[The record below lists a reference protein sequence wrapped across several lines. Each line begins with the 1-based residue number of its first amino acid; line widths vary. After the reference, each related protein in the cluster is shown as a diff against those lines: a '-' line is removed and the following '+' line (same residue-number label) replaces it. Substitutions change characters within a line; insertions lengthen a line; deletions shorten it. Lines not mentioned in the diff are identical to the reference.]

1 MNYVGID
8 WAYGR
13 AAWCAMGESGHD
25 RRRRDDPGRR
35 GRARPPGPGARHRGR
50 GLRRDDERRGLGQR
64 SAAAGRLAGEGRPRP
79 QGQRRRPAR
88 LQDRQGRR
96 QGAGRALPPRPGPR
110 ALGALGRGPR
120 PARAPRRRRRTWSR
134 PAPRLATGSSACS
147 PSSACGSPMRGSE
160 SPTRSSCSSAAGCR
174 RSGEPRSPSCSS

>member
-13 AAWCAMGESGHD
+13 AAWCAMGESGEIAAEGMIPAEED
-25 RRRRDDPGRR
+25 GL
-35 GRARPPGPGARHRGR
+35 ARLVLELGTEAS
-50 GLRRDDERRGLGQR
+50 GLRRDDERRGLGPR
-64 SAAAGRLAGEGRPRP
+64 PAAGRRLGDEGRPRP

-96 QGAGRALPPRPGPR
+96 PGAGRALPPRPGPR
-110 ALGALGRGPR
+110 ALGALARR
-120 PARAPRRRRRTWSR
+120 PRAPRAPAPPHAPGEDPDRGPQPDLR
-134 PAPRLATGSSACS
+134 PAHPVRPADLLRAGFA
-147 PSSACGSPMRGSE
+147 
-160 SPTRSSCSSAAGCR
+160 SPTRWSSWSAAGCP